1 MPTRAEWD
9 AKFSAWSQPPGQT
22 ERDKCDNAVRA
33 VRKAIDASAALTG
46 RMVQVFPQGSY
57 NNRTNVR
64 AESDVD
70 ICVCSSYSVYYDPEV
85 PPAQV
90 GLGPAT
96 YLFDQFREDV
106 RTALVT
112 RFGAAGVA
120 SGRKAFDVHENTN
133 RIAADVVPTFEF
145 RSYVYGVPLHV
156 GTAFMADGRRIVNF
170 PQQHYDNGV
179 AKNTATGRRFKAITR
194 VLKRLRYEML
204 NDYVYAAAAAG
215 VQSFEIES
223 MVWNVPD
230 PLLGGATSPLFA
242 SLIPDPG
249 IREPLKQVLHH
260 LYAGTAT
267 DQACAGW
274 KEVNGI
280 KPLFGSGQPWTREAA
295 RTFIAAAWAYAE
307 LDQQ

>member
-1 MPTRAEWD
+1 MPTRTEWD
-9 AKFSAWSQPPGQT
+9 ARFSAWSQPPGQT
-22 ERDKCDNAVRA
+22 ERDKSDNAVRA
-33 VRKAIDASAALTG
+33 IRSAIEASAALAG
-46 RMVQVFPQGSY
+46 RMVRVFPQGSY

-70 ICVCSSYSVYYDPEV
+70 VCVCSSYSIFYDPDV

-106 RTALVT
+106 RAALVA
-112 RFGAAGVA
+112 RFGAKGVT
-120 SGRKAFDVHENTN
+120 SGRKAFDIHENTN
-133 RIAADVVPTFEF
+133 RIAADAVPTFEF
-145 RSYVYGVPLHV
+145 RSYVNGVPLHI

-204 NDYVYAAAAAG
+204 NDYAYAAAATG

-230 PLLGGATSPLFA
+230 ALLGGATHPLFV
-242 SLIPDPG
+242 SLIPDAG
-249 IREPLKQVLHH
+249 IREQLKQVLRH

-267 DQACAGW
+267 DEAWVAW

-280 KPLFGSGQPWTREAA
+280 KPLFGAGQPWSREAA
-295 RTFIAAAWAYAE
+295 RTFIFAVWTYAE